1 MSETLC
7 IRCGSDLKRSSYCEL
22 CRQPLVFKC
31 IACDYTTDEKVHS
44 DCRNVELFST
54 KKIKDRFDIE

>member
-7 IRCGSDLKRSSYCEL
+7 IRCGSDLKPSSYCEL

-31 IACDYTTDEKVHS
+31 SACDYTTEEKVHS
-44 DCRNVELFST
+44 DCRNAELFGT
-54 KKIKDRFDIE
+54 KK

>member
-31 IACDYTTDEKVHS
+31 SACDYTTEEKVHS
-44 DCRNVELFST
+44 DCRNTELFGT
-54 KKIKDRFDIE
+54 KKIKEIET